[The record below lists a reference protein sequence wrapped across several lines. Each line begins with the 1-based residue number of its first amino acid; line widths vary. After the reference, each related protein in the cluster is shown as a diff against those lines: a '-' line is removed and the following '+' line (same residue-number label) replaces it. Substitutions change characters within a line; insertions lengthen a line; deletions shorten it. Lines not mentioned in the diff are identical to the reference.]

1 MHQKWMEI
9 ALNEAEIAFQKGE
22 VPVGAVV
29 VLENELIGRGHN
41 LVETLQDATAHA
53 EMMAI
58 SMAVNALSSWR
69 LNGATM
75 YVTLEPC
82 PMCMGAIHLARF
94 DSLAYGAEDPRLGA
108 CGSKVD
114 LTKLDAMRNPIAITG
129 GICAE
134 QSTALLQNFFNHL
147 RRK

>member
-1 MHQKWMEI
+1 MQQKWIEI
-9 ALNEAEIAFQKGE
+9 ALSEAEIAFQKGE

-29 VLENELIGRGHN
+29 VFEDEVIGRGHN

-53 EMMAI
+53 EMIAI

-94 DSLAYGAEDPRLGA
+94 DGLIYGADDPRLGA

-114 LTKLDAMRNPIAITG
+114 LAKLDAMRNPIAITS

-134 QSTALLQNFFNHL
+134 QSTVLLQKFFNHL
-147 RRK
+147 RNK